1 MIRDYI
7 RIFACIVLLVPG
19 KLNMAQKID
28 ELQKEKEST
37 KEKIEFTRKLIEETT
52 RRKKNNMGQL
62 NLLVRGIELR
72 GRMIENLNIELKITD
87 EEIRKRESEI
97 GRLNAE
103 LQRQKTEY
111 EKAVYQMFINKKGAN
126 SWLFI
131 FSSESFNQAYKR
143 IKYLQ
148 QIGGYRKEQVRE
160 MNRTKD
166 KILEEIKELEN
177 SRSVKRLLMKE
188 KEEENKR
195 LFDERNI
202 QQQII
207 RRLSTE
213 ENKLRIQLRKEEEI
227 AKKLEDAIKTLI
239 AEEAKRKDNA
249 IYRLTPE
256 EQLIDQ
262 NFRSNR
268 GRLPWPTERG
278 IVTGYF
284 GEHPHPVIK
293 GVKVTNNGID
303 ISTLAG
309 AEVRA
314 VFDGE
319 VRKVVSIPGAN
330 KVVIVRHG
338 NYLSMYSNLV
348 DVYVVPG
355 QKIKVKQAIGK
366 VFTDTENDGRTVVHL
381 EIWEENK
388 KMDPMIWLSKEI

>member
-1 MIRDYI
+1 
-7 RIFACIVLLVPG
+7 
-19 KLNMAQKID
+19 
-28 ELQKEKEST
+28 
-37 KEKIEFTRKLIEETT
+37 
-52 RRKKNNMGQL
+52 MGQL